1 VRHAFRLLLLL
12 HGTAIA
18 HTWHRTA
25 ILLAFSGTELDLQSV
40 LGSTLQSSCPLAG
53 SSAFYVDTSLLPASS
68 DESAPSPTR
77 GSVTRHNA
85 SVLADTFHLQVRDS
99 PAAVPFSCV
108 SLERLR

>member
-1 VRHAFRLLLLL
+1 
-12 HGTAIA
+12 
-18 HTWHRTA
+18 
-25 ILLAFSGTELDLQSV
+25 LAFSGTELDLQSV